1 MLRASQVYGQLR
13 ESQGALGEAARCYHA
28 ALAYARERR
37 VLHAPAAGLIA
48 AGLGRLSYQRNDLL
62 RESSSPTP
70 AASKS

>member
-28 ALAYARERR
+28 ALAYARERHF
-37 VLHAPAAGLIA
+37 LHAPAAGLIA

-62 RESSSPTP
+62 RESSAPTP